1 LNQTNTHKRRATDLK
16 VGESSVIDRFE
27 NEAFSSQFLEI
38 GCLPNAP
45 VQLIRKDPAGKAL
58 YLKVNGH
65 AYAFR
70 KEEADHI
77 ILKF

>member
-1 LNQTNTHKRRATDLK
+1 MKNTNINKRRATDLK
-16 VGESSVIDRFE
+16 IGESSVIDSFE
-27 NEAFSSQFLEI
+27 NEEFSSQFLEI

-45 VQLIRKDPAGKAL
+45 VELVRKGPAGQTL
-58 YLKVNGH
+58 YLRVNGH

-70 KEEADHI
+70 KEEASHI

>member
-1 LNQTNTHKRRATDLK
+1 
-16 VGESSVIDRFE
+16 
-27 NEAFSSQFLEI
+27 
-38 GCLPNAP
+38 
-45 VQLIRKDPAGKAL
+45 LIRKDPAGKAL

>member
-1 LNQTNTHKRRATDLK
+1 MSQSNSHKRRATDLK
-16 VGESSVIDRFE
+16 VGESSVIDSFE

-45 VQLIRKDPAGKAL
+45 VQLVRKGPAGKTM

-70 KEEADHI
+70 KEEASHI